1 MQQVLVV
8 AGSDPSGGAGLELAT
23 KFFSN
28 IQYYTFTVTT
38 AITAQNSR
46 GVQTFKYVA
55 HPIFLSQLSSISSD
69 FRIDMIKVGLIADVA
84 LIYSFID
91 WYNSIKG
98 TKPAIVFDP
107 ILKSTSESE
116 FFSNKETLAAIREL
130 ISICDIITPNYKE
143 AMLISTKSEIK
154 DIVNYFRKLGVKGGV
169 ITGGDENNK
178 LAVDYAFTQTK
189 EIKLSYPKIELD
201 DDVHGTGCLFSN
213 AITYYY
219 IETLDIIE
227 SAKKAKAM
235 VAFNIRNN
243 IKKIGNGYYYFIL
256 D

>member
-23 KFFSN
+23 RFFQN
-28 IQYYTFTVTT
+28 INYYTFTVTT
-38 AITAQNSR
+38 ALTAQNSR

-69 FRIDMIKVGLIADVA
+69 YRIDIIKVGLIADVA

-98 TKPAIVFDP
+98 AKPAIIFDP

-116 FFSNKETLAAIREL
+116 FFNNKETLSAMREL

-143 AMLISTKSEIK
+143 AMMISTKSEMK
-154 DIVNYFRKLGVKGGV
+154 DIINYFRKLGVKGGV
-169 ITGGDENNK
+169 ITGGDENSK
-178 LAVDYAFTQTK
+178 LAIDYAFTQTK
-189 EIKLSYPKIELD
+189 EEKLSYTKIKLD
-201 DDVHGTGCLFSN
+201 DEVHGTGCLFSN

-219 IETLDIIE
+219 TETLDIIE

-235 VAFNIRNN
+235 VSFNIRNN
-243 IKKIGNGYYYFIL
+243 IKKLGHGYYSFIL

>member
-28 IQYYTFTVTT
+28 INYYTFTVTT
-38 AITAQNSR
+38 AITAQNSL
-46 GVQTFKYVA
+46 GVQTFQYVA

-69 FRIDMIKVGLIADVA
+69 FRIDMIKVGLIANTA

-98 TKPAIVFDP
+98 RKPKIIFDP
-107 ILKSTSESE
+107 ILKSTGKQD
-116 FFSNKETLAAIREL
+116 FFDDKETLTAIREL

-143 AMLISTKSEIK
+143 AMVISTKSEIS
-154 DIVNYFRKLGVKGGV
+154 DMIEYFRKLGVKGGV
-169 ITGGDENNK
+169 ITGGDEDPK
-178 LAVDYAFTQTK
+178 HAVDYVFSQK
-189 EIKLSYPKIELD
+189 SEEKLSYPKIKID
-201 DDVHGTGCLFSN
+201 DEIHGTGCLFSN

-219 IETLDIIE
+219 IETQDIIE
-227 SAKKAKAM
+227 SARKAKAM
-235 VAFNIRNN
+235 VAFNIRNS
-243 IKKIGNGYYYFIL
+243 IKKIGKGYYYFIL